1 MLDDIERNTDELE
14 ERSRE
19 RTRADRPPAPTPR
32 PIILTVRAGAGG
44 RDAQAFAARLLRMYV
59 RYAQRTRTHHT
70 LLHAEQTDT
79 GTRSATLR
87 VHPRPGQRWHTEH
100 GVHRITHLSGV
111 GSGRGRR
118 HTSFVA
124 VEALEEPAP
133 AETPTIAREAVRI
146 DVFRGSGPGG

>member
-1 MLDDIERNTDELE
+1 
-14 ERSRE
+14 
-19 RTRADRPPAPTPR
+19 
-32 PIILTVRAGAGG
+32 
-44 RDAQAFAARLLRMYV
+44 MYL
-59 RYAQRTRTHHT
+59 RYAQRTRTRHT

-100 GVHRITHLSGV
+100 GVHRITHLSGT

-124 VEALEEPAP
+124 VEALEDGSIA
-133 AETPTIAREAVRI
+133 AECQMTLQA
-146 DVFRGSGPGG
+146 SGPFFAYSRGRP